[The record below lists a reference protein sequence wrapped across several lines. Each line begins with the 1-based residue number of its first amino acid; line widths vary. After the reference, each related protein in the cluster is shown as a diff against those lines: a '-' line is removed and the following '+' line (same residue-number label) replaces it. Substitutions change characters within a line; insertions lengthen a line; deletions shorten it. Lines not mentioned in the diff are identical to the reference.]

1 MKQKHVLAQEDYMKG
16 MKCKELAEK
25 KAWLESKRAAP
36 RCLKVKRT
44 NCLAVTLQTYQSIL
58 GFVTGDD
65 ETKKFLKLK
74 KSLNNVKETLLT
86 QIICKSIHF

>member
-1 MKQKHVLAQEDYMKG
+1 MPKG
-16 MKCKELAEK
+16 E
-25 KAWLESKRAAP
+25 
-36 RCLKVKRT
+36 RT

-74 KSLNNVKETLLT
+74 KSP
-86 QIICKSIHF
+86 